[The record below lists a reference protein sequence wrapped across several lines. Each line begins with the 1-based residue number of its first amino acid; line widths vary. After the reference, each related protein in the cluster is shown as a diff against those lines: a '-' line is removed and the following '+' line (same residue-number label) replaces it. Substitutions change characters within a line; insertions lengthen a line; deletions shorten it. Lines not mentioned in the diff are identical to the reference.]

1 MKEWC
6 PALQTNHMDSAEHF
20 IKMLGLSKDNLRK
33 VEDMDTWG
41 WLINKESVH
50 NMNILVAK
58 KSKNYNDFENI
69 KINGRIAFS

>member
-33 VEDMDTWG
+33 VEDMDT
-41 WLINKESVH
+41 
-50 NMNILVAK
+50 
-58 KSKNYNDFENI
+58 
-69 KINGRIAFS
+69 